1 MAERTIT
8 CLVQPPWK
16 ARTRPLSARKD
27 LKERKRVE
35 KRGRQREGAKE
46 TEREGGS
53 EEEAELLHFAC
64 ACWVCYR
71 EVNVRCTET

>member
-46 TEREGGS
+46 TERERMEGVRRRRS
-53 EEEAELLHFAC
+53 FCILHVLVGFAI
-64 ACWVCYR
+64 VK
-71 EVNVRCTET
+71 

>member
-46 TEREGGS
+46 TERERG
-53 EEEAELLHFAC
+53 
-64 ACWVCYR
+64 R
-71 EVNVRCTET
+71 E